1 MSSRVCTVACLGQEM
16 EKDKADKVAARLAKK
31 AEAAARRESA
41 EPPSAPRTPGL
52 LASELPVA
60 LAIPLPSPEPP
71 MATPM
76 TPAPITTPAP
86 NAEGP
91 PTPTVLKNALC
102 GPKLRTG
109 FQIENH
115 DVIDHPRPISD
126 LLNRLVT
133 SNWCHYCEIIR
144 DFLHFV
150 TF

>member
-91 PTPTVLKNALC
+91 PTGMPTGTPAGTLAMPAAGAEREKRMRELI
-102 GPKLRTG
+102 RTG
-109 FQIENH
+109 PNMLGAVDPAVQAQVAAIKAA
-115 DVIDHPRPISD
+115 PRAPSA
-126 LLNRLVT
+126 
-133 SNWCHYCEIIR
+133 
-144 DFLHFV
+144 
-150 TF
+150 

>member
-1 MSSRVCTVACLGQEM
+1 MEECVQSVSSRVCTVACLGQEM

-91 PTPTVLKNALC
+91 PTGTPTQA
-102 GPKLRTG
+102 
-109 FQIENH
+109 
-115 DVIDHPRPISD
+115 HPQAHSQCRWLGQSA
-126 LLNRLVT
+126 R
-133 SNWCHYCEIIR
+133 SA
-144 DFLHFV
+144 
-150 TF
+150 